1 MENSI
6 KNSTH
11 IAKSAV
17 ITGFTTNK
25 TADKKLK
32 TSFGRVITA
41 VAVSSADSRQ
51 CHTSAGLPA
60 LAFHRSR

>member
-6 KNSTH
+6 KNSKH

-25 TADKKLK
+25 TADEKLK

-41 VAVSSADSRQ
+41 VAVSSADSLQ
-51 CHTSAGLPA
+51 CHTSAGPPA

>member
-51 CHTSAGLPA
+51 CHTPAGLPA

>member
-1 MENSI
+1 MENSR
-6 KNSTH
+6 KNSKH

-17 ITGFTTNK
+17 ITGFATNK
-25 TADKKLK
+25 TADEKLK

-51 CHTSAGLPA
+51 CHTSAGHPA
-60 LAFHRSR
+60 PPFHRSR

>member
-6 KNSTH
+6 KNSKH

-17 ITGFTTNK
+17 ITGFATNK
-25 TADKKLK
+25 TADEKLK

-51 CHTSAGLPA
+51 CHTWAGHLA

>member
-6 KNSTH
+6 KNSKH
-11 IAKSAV
+11 IVKSAV
-17 ITGFTTNK
+17 ITGFATNK
-25 TADKKLK
+25 TADEKLK

-51 CHTSAGLPA
+51 CHTWAGPLE